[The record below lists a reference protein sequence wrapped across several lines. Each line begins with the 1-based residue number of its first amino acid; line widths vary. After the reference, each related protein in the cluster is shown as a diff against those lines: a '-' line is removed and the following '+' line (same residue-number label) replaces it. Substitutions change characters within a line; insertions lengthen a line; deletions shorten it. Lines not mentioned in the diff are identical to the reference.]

1 LTDTQIDRHET
12 GLRITLRDSLPS
24 VRYDAEKER
33 FQVSFKPGDQ
43 EELIALL
50 TPAALQ
56 ALALQCLALM
66 PEIEPKY
73 TVASVEEAFRLPA
86 KVFKLY
92 DDLSIQRFLREVQME
107 TLIDFL
113 WYLKDRELIMKV
125 VNNLSSRA
133 AECLVQDMDKT
144 WHGKNPDTAI
154 EHDARRGRAAVMAV
168 MTILQRL
175 IDEGSVP
182 DILGNQARLKQN
194 KATHGELTVE
204 EVDDLL
210 TGGPNIGEQA

>member
-1 LTDTQIDRHET
+1 MTDTQVDCDET

-24 VRYDAEKER
+24 VRYDAER
-33 FQVSFKPGDQ
+33 GRYQVSFKPNDQ
-43 EELIALL
+43 DELMALL

-73 TVASVEEAFRLPA
+73 TVASIEEAFRLPA
-86 KVFKLY
+86 RVFKLY

-107 TLIDFL
+107 ILIDFL
-113 WYLKDRELIMKV
+113 WYMKDRELIMKV

-133 AECLVQDMDKT
+133 AESLVQDLDAA
-144 WHGKNPDTAI
+144 WHGKNPDTAM

-175 IDEGSVP
+175 VDEGSVP
-182 DILGNQARLKQN
+182 DILGNQARLKQDN
-194 KATHGELTVE
+194 GNYGELTDE
-204 EVDDLL
+204 EVDALL
-210 TGGPNIGEQA
+210 NDKPNEGTPV